1 MIKKILLLAAA
12 LATSSFATWDYFSL
26 LQNNQGSVKA
36 GLYYDTDHDWS
47 QMGFNVG
54 ARMNLSPQFELS
66 IHSFGY
72 QLWGETDCDNCEEG
86 GGGLRDLAIGARFA
100 LDPEL
105 YFFLDFN
112 LPIGKDK
119 KTGLGRTPPSK
130 KEMFLYFG
138 GQHHKAIESIKGA
151 SYGAE
156 AGIFWGFE
164 HHDLERGLEVRFGGE
179 FDYTLPSAPV
189 TLLLGGQIWLR
200 IFESEDHDRDLN
212 DDWSQQYKIWIGA
225 DFAVNNQIS
234 IKGKVIARSQDLKH
248 RSDETNLRRVEM
260 EGDATGF
267 TVDVEFKF

>member
-112 LPIGKDK
+112 LPIGKDHK
-119 KTGLGRTPPSK
+119 RNFGRKS
-130 KEMFLYFG
+130 LR
-138 GQHHKAIESIKGA
+138 
-151 SYGAE
+151 
-156 AGIFWGFE
+156 
-164 HHDLERGLEVRFGGE
+164 ERRNK
-179 FDYTLPSAPV
+179 S
-189 TLLLGGQIWLR
+189 
-200 IFESEDHDRDLN
+200 
-212 DDWSQQYKIWIGA
+212 
-225 DFAVNNQIS
+225 
-234 IKGKVIARSQDLKH
+234 
-248 RSDETNLRRVEM
+248 
-260 EGDATGF
+260 
-267 TVDVEFKF
+267 